1 MSVASAQTAS
11 FTINTSQTSSISP
24 YIYGINGTINSGG
37 FNNLTLT
44 RAGGNR
50 WTAYNWT
57 NNYSN
62 AGSDWYYENDNAL
75 DSSTTPA
82 AAVASTVQ
90 NAMSN
95 NAATLLTIPMA
106 GYVAK
111 DDLGGNWDVR
121 MTSAGSNVLDPN
133 WLSDRMLP
141 SAAVKP
147 GSPASFST
155 NTATLQAETTVYQ
168 NEYVNYLKTLYP
180 TAFTANSATPIW
192 FDLDNEPDLWTS
204 THPDVRPIV
213 AGSVTSSNPLGT
225 PTPLTYTELLN
236 DTVTY
241 ATAIKAVAPNT
252 LIFGPVSY
260 GWNGY
265 TTLQNAPDSG
275 TYGDFLTYYL
285 NQTAAASKA
294 AGQRLVDALDL
305 HWYPEATGAGI
316 RITTQDAGYSGS
328 TLAQLEAARV
338 EAPRSLWDPTYVEN
352 SWITA
357 DSTNGQAIQL
367 IPREQAKMTS
377 AANTYGAAYA
387 ANKLSISEYD
397 YGGGDDISGGIAEA
411 DVLGVFG
418 SHGVFSAALW
428 PLSSN
433 MPYTAGGMAM
443 FRNYDGKGST
453 FGDISV
459 SVSNPDPTD
468 TSLYASDYSTNSARM
483 TLVAIN
489 KNTGNLTLQLPLP
502 KAPNG
507 QAFAQA
513 AIYDLTAASSTPQFV
528 ENVVITNPA
537 NFSYTMPGYSV
548 TTLALTAGSVSVWSA
563 AVSGSWSLTGNWT
576 GGVPN
581 AIGAIAAINAP
592 TTTAVTVTLDKPQ
605 TIGLLDLGNS
615 DSATV
620 GYTLSGTSTNTLTF
634 NNAGNGAA
642 IRVTDG
648 THAVNAPVVLAD
660 NLQVGYPLVGGSNS
674 GWTLSFGG
682 APSASGSITGG
693 YGLTMGGNGTLILSG
708 QNTYTG
714 VTTLSSG
721 ILNLGSAENAGT
733 SGPLGK
739 SAAANPGSIVFNGG
753 TLQYSASNT
762 NDYSGR
768 FSTAAN
774 QPYSVDTNGQER
786 DLGHRPDRFGRQ
798 PRQDRQR
805 HVDLG
810 RRRQLRRGERLRRR
824 GRRQRR
830 HDRRLQPQ
838 RRRGHQHRSAR
849 RHRHDDHR
857 QRRHHELQH
866 HPAQRHPGPARR
878 QHRHGNRR
886 PRVPTWG
893 GGGLLPTVATADF
906 SATPATGTVN
916 AANPLAI
923 TGTLKLPGGVM
934 ATISNGASFTAT
946 GANLAS
952 TSTPSTL
959 GLGGGT
965 LTFPAGGASQ
975 SIAVHWSGYGGAN
988 LTNVTGADGVV
999 LNSYWNNVG
1008 TNWYSGNASNLVNST
1023 GGITTAAVNC
1033 QGPNGAGTYW
1043 YAYNAQ
1049 YAIANGG
1056 NVDNVIVGPGGGDG
1070 DLASAITGIPYA
1082 NYEIIAYAN
1091 DTNGAANMNMW
1102 LDGNPA
1108 SSNSTNAPRA
1118 GTNVYFG
1125 ATVNTSTGYLT
1136 SFVPITNTT
1145 AGTYPAGNYTVW
1157 TGLTGSSQT
1166 IWLQN
1171 DGGDGNVGIT
1181 GFEIVSTA
1189 GSGYAP
1195 AGGVNLPATAISAT
1209 SSSTLDFGETAPA
1222 SHYHVL
1228 GGLSLTAGTGYSLV
1242 GGGTQLRLQNGLNI
1256 NFNGISAVYPAGGT
1270 GARAANIAAG
1280 SGAPGTP
1287 GSPVISLAGG
1297 SSVYVD
1303 PNVTLTI
1310 GLTIGNPQT
1319 GATALVKTG
1328 SGTLVLSGSNTYA
1341 GGTTVSAG
1349 TLQLDDPASLPGSEP
1364 AAVNGT
1370 LDLGTF
1376 SASVSVLTGSGIVNH
1391 SGAGSNTLTVG
1402 SGDFSGRI
1410 ENSGGTLALLKTG
1423 SGALIL
1429 SGADNAYTGGTY
1441 VDAGTLI
1448 VNNTGA
1454 IQDGLTL
1461 TVGAGGVFIFDPTAS
1476 GSAMDAASSH
1486 PASATVAPVPE
1497 PGTRELLAVA
1507 GVVVAAAVWRKR
1519 IIRHGNFL
1527 SR

>member
-1 MSVASAQTAS
+1 MRLGAFLALFAVVPCSIASAVTL
-11 FTINTSQTSSISP
+11 TLNTSSTSSISP

-82 AAVASTVQ
+82 GAVSSTVQ

-95 NAATLLTIPMA
+95 NAAALLTIPMS
-106 GYVAK
+106 GYVSK
-111 DDLGGNWDVR
+111 DDLGQDWDVR
-121 MTSAGSNVLDPN
+121 MTAPGSNVLDPN
-133 WLSDRMLP
+133 WLSDRMIP
-141 SAAVKP
+141 SQAAKP
-147 GSPASFST
+147 GGSASFST
-155 NTATLQAETTVYQ
+155 NIATLQAETTVYQ
-168 NEYVNYLKTLYP
+168 DEYVNYLKTLYP
-180 TAFTANSATPIW
+180 SAFTANSATPIW

-204 THPDVRPIV
+204 THPEVRPIV
-213 AGSVTSSNPLGT
+213 AGSVNSSNPLGT
-225 PTPLTYTELLN
+225 PSPLTYTELLS

-241 ATAIKAVAPNT
+241 AKAIKAVAPNT

-265 TTLQNAPDSG
+265 TTFQNAPDSG

-285 NQTAAASKA
+285 NQTAAASQA
-294 AGQRLVDALDL
+294 AGQRLVDVLDL

-316 RITTQDAGYSGS
+316 RITTQDTGQGYTS
-328 TLAQLEAARV
+328 TQVAALMAARIQ
-338 EAPRSLWDPTYVEN
+338 APRSLWDPTYVES

-367 IPREQAKMTS
+367 LPREQAKMAA

-387 ANKLSISEYD
+387 ANKISISEYN

-418 SHGVFSAALW
+418 SNGVFSAALW
-428 PLSSN
+428 PLASN
-433 MPYTAGGMAM
+433 EQYIAGGMAM

-489 KNTGNLTLQLPLP
+489 KSTGNLTVQLPLP
-502 KAPNG
+502 NAPNG

-513 AIYDLTAASSTPQFV
+513 AIYDLTAANFTPQFV

-537 NFSYTMPGYSV
+537 NFSYTMPSYSV
-548 TTLALTAGSVSVWSA
+548 TTIALTAGSASVWSA
-563 AVSGSWSLTGNWT
+563 AVSGNWSSAGNWI

-581 AIGAIAAINAP
+581 AIGAVAAINAS
-592 TTTAVTVTLDKPQ
+592 TTASLTITLDKPQ
-605 TIGLLDLGNS
+605 TIALLQLGNS
-615 DSATV
+615 GSATV
-620 GYTLSGTSTNTLTF
+620 GYTVSGTGTNTLTL
-634 NNAGNGAA
+634 NNAGNGAT
-642 IRVTDG
+642 ITVTDG
-648 THAVNAPVVLAD
+648 THAINAPVVLAD
-660 NLQVGYPLVGGSNS
+660 NLQVTGNNS
-674 GWTLSFGG
+674 GWTLSFGT
-682 APSASGSITGG
+682 ASTITGG
-693 YGLTMGGNGTLILSG
+693 YGLTMSGSGTLVLSG

-714 VTTLSSG
+714 VTTLTSG

-753 TLQYSASNT
+753 TLQYSANNT

-768 FSTAAN
+768 FSNAAD
-774 QPYSVDTNGQER
+774 QAYSVDTNGQNVTWATALTASGGSLAKIGNGILTLTAA
-786 DLGHRPDRFGRQ
+786 DNFDAANVSGGGVAVSGGTIGAFNLNAGAGTSTIGAGAA
-798 PRQDRQR
+798 
-805 HVDLG
+805 VATINV
-810 RRRQLRRGERLRRR
+810 
-824 GRRQRR
+824 
-830 HDRRLQPQ
+830 
-838 RRRGHQHRSAR
+838 SAGGVAVSGGTIGAFNLNTGAGASTIGAGAAITTINVAGGGVAVSGGTIGAFNLNAGAGASTIGAGAAVATTIVNAGTVNFNSTR
-849 RHRHDDHR
+849 ANSI
-857 QRRHHELQH
+857 LVL
-866 HPAQRHPGPARR
+866 PAGSTGTVIVGPAS
-878 QHRHGNRR
+878 
-886 PRVPTWG
+886 
-893 GGGLLPTVATADF
+893 GGLLPKVATADF
-906 SATPATGTVN
+906 SAAPATGMVN
-916 AANPLAI
+916 AANPLTI
-923 TGTLKLPGGVM
+923 TGTLKLPGGVT
-934 ATISNGASFTAT
+934 ATISNGASFTAA

-965 LTFPAGGASQ
+965 LTFPTGGAQQ
-975 SIAVHWSGYGGAN
+975 SIAVHWSGYGGGN

-999 LNSYWNNVG
+999 PNSNWNNVG
-1008 TNWYSGNASNLVNST
+1008 TNWYSGNASSLVNGT
-1023 GGITTAAVNC
+1023 GGTTTAAVNC
-1033 QGPNGAGTYW
+1033 QGPSGAGTYW
-1043 YAYNAQ
+1043 YAYNSQ

-1108 SSNSTNAPRA
+1108 SSNSINAPRT

-1125 ATVNTSTGYLT
+1125 ATVNASTGYLS

-1171 DGGDGNVGIT
+1171 DGGDGNIGIT
-1181 GFEIVSTA
+1181 SFEIVSTA
-1189 GSGYAP
+1189 GPSS
-1195 AGGVNLPATAISAT
+1195 VNLPSTAISAT
-1209 SSSTLDFGETAPA
+1209 SSSTLDFGETGTP
-1222 SHYHVL
+1222 SHYHTL
-1228 GGLSLTAGTGYSLV
+1228 GALSLTANTA
-1242 GGGTQLRLQNGLNI
+1242 GGTRLQLQNGLNI
-1256 NFNGISAVYPAGGT
+1256 DFHGISAIYPAGET
-1270 GARAANIAAG
+1270 GAATASIAGG
-1280 SGAPGTP
+1280 STL
-1287 GSPVISLAGG
+1287 PVISLAAS

-1310 GLTIGNPQT
+1310 DLTIGDPQT
-1319 GATALVKTG
+1319 GATALTKTG
-1328 SGTLVLSGSNTYA
+1328 GGTLVLSGSNT
-1341 GGTTVSAG
+1341 
-1349 TLQLDDPASLPGSEP
+1349 
-1364 AAVNGT
+1364 
-1370 LDLGTF
+1370 F
-1376 SASVSVLTGSGIVNH
+1376 
-1391 SGAGSNTLTVG
+1391 
-1402 SGDFSGRI
+1402 
-1410 ENSGGTLALLKTG
+1410 
-1423 SGALIL
+1423 
-1429 SGADNAYTGGTY
+1429 TGGTD
-1441 VDAGTLI
+1441 VQSGILI
-1448 VNNTGA
+1448 VPNA
-1454 IQDGLTL
+1454 YGLESRTSL
-1461 TVGAGGVFIFDPTAS
+1461 TVGANAGSIFAPLSPTES
-1476 GSAMDAASSH
+1476 VGS
-1486 PASATVAPVPE
+1486 TVTSPVPE
-1497 PGTRELLAVA
+1497 PGSLAQL
-1507 GVVVAAAVWRKR
+1507 AAAVGAGAVYVSLCWRRKKR
-1519 IIRHGNFL
+1519 
-1527 SR
+1527 